1 MSGVW
6 ATVERGIGRIWEK
19 VGAMKATAQ
28 TGKIDGISLRGDE
41 GREPAVT
48 LARIFRGTLSVDDLD
63 DHYQLAPNGR
73 PRLVVDRATFA
84 ALSGR
89 DSS

>member
-1 MSGVW
+1 VSEAW
-6 ATVERGIGRIWEK
+6 ESVERGIGRIWEK
-19 VGAMKATAQ
+19 VGAMKSTMRDGTAN
-28 TGKIDGISLRGDE
+28 GISLRGDE
-41 GREPAVT
+41 GREPAER

-63 DHYQLAPNGR
+63 DHYRLSPNGR